1 MSDEN
6 KNEGTTKDSGNRAA
20 AYAMLFFAS
29 FFWGFQSVPVKFLL
43 AEWSAQTIVC
53 VRYFLLSGI
62 LFAWIYH
69 KEGTIIPPP
78 PARKLLMAMGIILVM
93 NTVMQTLGV
102 KYTTITNA
110 TLISATNPVNTAVLS
125 FFILRERIRPLG
137 WVGILMSFSGVLTVV
152 SDGNFD
158 IIANAQFGY
167 GDVISYIGVLLW
179 GFYAILAPR
188 AMKYVS
194 AEQTTAWT
202 GFAAAWL
209 VLLFDFYSHQI
220 DVVPLTSLGI
230 ICFLFSLIC
239 GGLLANV
246 FFARGINIVGP
257 TIASQFGN
265 ILPLVGIVSGY
276 FIMGDELTTA
286 KIIGAILVLTG
297 VRITVLKK

>member
-1 MSDEN
+1 
-6 KNEGTTKDSGNRAA
+6 
-20 AYAMLFFAS
+20 MLFFAS
-29 FFWGFQSVPVKFLL
+29 FFWGFQSVPLKFLL

-53 VRYFLLSGI
+53 VRYFLLSSI
-62 LFAWIYH
+62 LFVWLYH
-69 KEGTIIPPP
+69 KEGTIIPPK
-78 PARKLLMAMGIILVM
+78 AAWKILLAMGVILVL
-93 NTVMQTLGV
+93 NTVMQTVGV

-125 FFILRERIRPLG
+125 FFLLKERIRPWG
-137 WVGILMSFSGVLTVV
+137 WFGILMSFSGVLTVV
-152 SDGNFD
+152 SNGNFD
-158 IIANAQFGY
+158 IIANARFGY
-167 GDVISYIGVLLW
+167 GDVVSYIGVLFW

-194 AEQTTAWT
+194 AELTTAWT

-209 VLLFDFYSHQI
+209 VLFFDFYAGQI
-220 DVVPLTSLGI
+220 NVVPLTFTGI
-230 ICFLFSLIC
+230 FCFLFSLIC
-239 GGLLANV
+239 GGLLANI
-246 FFARGINIVGP
+246 FFAKGVNMVGP

-297 VRITVLKK
+297 VRITIKMK